1 MTVGGVWNQP
11 EWTQHKFTDYSLVT
25 LPSPSEAPKAW
36 FYGPPGGRFVAV
48 SSKTQ
53 HADEAWAWFDW
64 LYSPDAG
71 KRWVEQGQGL
81 SVYAK
86 NNDPKSVTFAP
97 FAQYVGMAGT
107 AVVGPQPAIRNP
119 KVSAV
124 QLPAVKPDI
133 NDVLAG
139 IYTGQLK
146 DPQGA
151 LTELEGKM
159 NQALGDAVKKAPGVS
174 AKDFTFADWDL
185 TKAYTTKPGA

>member
-1 MTVGGVWNQP
+1 
-11 EWTQHKFTDYSLVT
+11 
-25 LPSPSEAPKAW
+25 
-36 FYGPPGGRFVAV
+36 
-48 SSKTQ
+48 
-53 HADEAWAWFDW
+53 
-64 LYSPDAG
+64 
-71 KRWVEQGQGL
+71 L

-97 FAQYVGMAGT
+97 FSQYVAMSGA

-159 NQALGDAVKKAPGVS
+159 NQALGDAIKKAPGVS
-174 AKDFTFADWDL
+174 AKDFAFADWDL